1 MWIADQWKDYEVI
14 DTSDGEKLERWGKYT
29 LVRPDPQVIWNTP
42 KTDRRWRS
50 HDARYAR
57 SNTGGGKWSDNR
69 LPERWQVHYGP
80 LTFYLVYGAG
90 DNGLMGAVARGFHK
104 GGGKIVGVAPSFF
117 KVDGVLFPHCTELIR
132 TETMRQR
139 KQIMEDKADAFI
151 MVPGGIGTFDE
162 FFEILTLKQLGRHT
176 KPIIIF
182 NQYGY
187 YDSLLNLLD
196 NTIKGRFMSEQSR
209 KLWGVF
215 DNEDELVNYLDNYKP
230 EEFDIYALKE
240 IDSQSIQT

>member
-1 MWIADQWKDYEVI
+1 MNICVYGAASTAIDKKYIELTEKFGERLAKD
-14 DTSDGEKLERWGKYT
+14 G
-29 LVRPDPQVIWNTP
+29 
-42 KTDRRWRS
+42 
-50 HDARYAR
+50 H
-57 SNTGGGKWSDNR
+57 
-69 LPERWQVHYGP
+69 H
-80 LTFYLVYGAG
+80 LVYGAG

-104 GGGKIVGVAPSFF
+104 GGGKIIGVAPSFF

-240 IDSQSIQT
+240 IDNKKAAL